1 MDSEVKTEIIDKR
14 TQINDMDSKPIDNN
28 KIIVLTKTT
37 SKLST
42 TNTFILCDC
51 DPWLNYL

>member
-14 TQINDMDSKPIDNN
+14 TQINDMDSKPIDN